1 MVETGPGYEGRW
13 QVGDRLA
20 VGPIAYCGTCD
31 FCLDGQYELCE
42 NDRQI
47 GQAWPG
53 GGSFL
58 GGGGPGLAS

>member
-13 QVGDRLA
+13 QVGDLLA